1 MMNKKLFA
9 FALLLALSP
18 FLITQGCGQMA
29 YGPSGFDS
37 SASTAGGGA
46 GGGGGGG
53 GYAPDPNVTSNP
65 VALLSAEQVL
75 KSMSSVT
82 STPISTA
89 IMNEYNNRQSVLGSD
104 FDLSLVTS
112 PMLIGLTNLASQV
125 CKETIA
131 RESAA
136 TSANR
141 RFLASVDFG
150 KPASSVSDAIY
161 SDVANNFAMAFWGRA
176 ANADENTILLQ
187 GRADFMAALSSNDLK
202 SNNSTT
208 NLMLFTCTG
217 MLSSFES
224 YSF

>member
-29 YGPSGFDS
+29 YGPSGFESTES
-37 SASTAGGGA
+37 SSGG

-82 STPISTA
+82 STPISAA
-89 IMNEYNNRQSVLGSD
+89 IMTEYNNRQSVLGSD

-125 CKETIA
+125 CKETIT
-131 RESAA
+131 RETAA

-141 RFLASVDFG
+141 RFLASVDFT
-150 KPASSVSDAIY
+150 KPANSVSPDIY
-161 SDVANNFAMAFWGRA
+161 SDVVNNFAMAFWGRA
-176 ANADENTILLQ
+176 VNADEDTVLLQ
-187 GRADFMAALSSNDLK
+187 GRTDFMAALSSNDLK
-202 SNNSTT
+202 SANSTT